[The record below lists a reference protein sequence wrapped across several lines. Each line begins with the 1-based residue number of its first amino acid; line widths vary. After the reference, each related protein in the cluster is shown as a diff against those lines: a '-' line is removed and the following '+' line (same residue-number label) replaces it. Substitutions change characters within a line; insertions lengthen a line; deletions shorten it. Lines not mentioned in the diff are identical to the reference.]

1 VNPCALVSSLQGLL
15 GGIYDLSL
23 TVWFLVF
30 FWGGQVAPQND
41 RVLVRL
47 EQIPEVSPLS
57 IVSPLQY
64 AWIET
69 DTSVAV

>member
-1 VNPCALVSSLQGLL
+1 
-15 GGIYDLSL
+15 
-23 TVWFLVF
+23 
-30 FWGGQVAPQND
+30 VAPQND